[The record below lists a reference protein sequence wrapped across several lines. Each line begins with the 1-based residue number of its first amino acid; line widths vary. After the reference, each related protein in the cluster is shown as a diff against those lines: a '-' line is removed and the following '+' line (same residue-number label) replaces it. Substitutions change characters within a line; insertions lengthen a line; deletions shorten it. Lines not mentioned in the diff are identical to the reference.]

1 LLKRITGLFSDYMR
15 ISEVQLLYSPAKMP
29 ITLLGDPHQIEHLF
43 ANLLL
48 NAIQAMSAK
57 SGGMIEIRVKRNG
70 RKAVVEVRDSG
81 PGVKEENL
89 DKMFE
94 PFVGFRHEGFG
105 LGLFSA
111 RRIANEHGG
120 DIKVASTVGV
130 GSTFTVS
137 LQAAPIE
144 P

>member
-1 LLKRITGLFSDYMR
+1 M
-15 ISEVQLLYSPAKMP
+15 
-29 ITLLGDPHQIEHLF
+29 EHLF

-48 NAIQAMSAK
+48 NSIQAMSAK
-57 SGGMIEIRVKRNG
+57 SGGVIEIRVKRVG
-70 RKAVVEVRDSG
+70 KRAVIEVRDSG

-105 LGLFSA
+105 LGLFSV

-120 DIKVASTVGV
+120 DVKAASTLGV
-130 GSTFTVS
+130 GTTITVT
-137 LQAAPIE
+137 LQAAPTE